1 MSHMKRLREYDFQ
14 GEYSKLD
21 NDVAEDFYMPCMRN
35 SVQYDRLSGY
45 FSSTIYILAWDA
57 LKIFIENGGH
67 IRILCSPYLSED
79 DARAIARG
87 KSARSNAILEQSLK
101 KEIDGMLC
109 QYDLR
114 TPSALLACLIMEGIV
129 DVRILVGRSEMN
141 ANISKLYHE
150 KAGVFV
156 DEYGDAVGFRGS
168 FNETYKGLS
177 NDGNIESIDVFQSW
191 DGGKDARR
199 VENIR
204 ISFDKLWNGEYDSI
218 DVYDLPDQIKKAIKE
233 ATLGKKWQELI
244 EEITV
249 TRSNTEK
256 WAPDKKHKQITLK
269 KHQIN
274 ALEGWAK
281 QGYRAIYQGCTGCGK
296 TIIAISAIRHMLEK
310 KRTVLVLVPSKI
322 LLYHWQ
328 AEIRRVIADMDIKFL
343 LCGDNN
349 NAWRENG
356 TLHSWTGPSSR
367 QLRVVIAMMDTA
379 VSQDFLNMLRQGEHL
394 FVVADEVHRMGSPM
408 RRRFFEIDAGSRLG
422 LSATPKRYGDKEG
435 TDALIDYFGNILE
448 PPYTLEDAINDK
460 VLTPYFYYPRQV
472 ELTAQEQD
480 DWDELTKRIQKHYA
494 MAMNNGSNPADDSF
508 LQNMRIQRARII
520 KKASNKKQLAIDIIR
535 ENYKPGQ
542 KWIVY
547 CEDIEQLVELR
558 NELRDTG
565 YDAYAYYAEMP
576 GDKEETLDYFG
587 RQGGILVSIKCLDE
601 GVDIPSTT
609 HALVLA
615 SSKNPREFIQRRGR
629 ILRKADKKYLAHL
642 YDVIAVPAMRDIEN
656 DKSLTIVTSELAR
669 AIEFG
674 KHAENPACITDLRI
688 MMQHFGVNYKD
699 VVEGGIEED
708 EE

>member
-79 DARAIARG
+79 DAQAIARG
-87 KSARSNAILEQSLK
+87 KCARSNAILEQSLR

-109 QYDLR
+109 QNDLR
-114 TPSALLACLIMEGIV
+114 TPSVLLACLIMEGIV

-141 ANISKLYHE
+141 ANISKLYHD

-191 DGGKDARR
+191 DGGKDAGR

-256 WAPDKKHKQITLK
+256 WAPDKKHKRITLK

-448 PPYTLEDAINDK
+448 PPYTLENAINDK

>member
-79 DARAIARG
+79 DAQAIARG
-87 KSARSNAILEQSLK
+87 KCARSNAILEQSLR

-109 QYDLR
+109 QNDLR
-114 TPSALLACLIMEGIV
+114 TPSVLLACLIMEGIV

-141 ANISKLYHE
+141 ANISKLYHD

-191 DGGKDARR
+191 DGGKDAGR

-256 WAPDKKHKQITLK
+256 WAPDKKHKRITLK